1 MTNKDRL
8 LETQEKF
15 SPDGNRVIQT
25 VTIHFGNSPKKSG
38 QAPEKSEVQTVF
50 RGKQDRS
57 RDHADD
63 SKVPTIQSEHVVN
76 QRTISG
82 RHGV

>member
-25 VTIHFGNSPKKSG
+25 VTIHFGNSSKKSG
-38 QAPEKSEVQTVF
+38 QAREKSEVQTVF

-57 RDHADD
+57 LDRADN
-63 SKVPTIQSEHVVN
+63 SNLQIIQSEHVVH
-76 QRTISG
+76 QQTISG